1 MKPADQLRD
10 EGGMAMVL
18 AICLTGLLSLLGMW
32 LLLQS
37 KTAFRVSTATTR
49 YESVLN
55 LAEAAL
61 NLGLRCIKMNTPLP
75 SSAHLNTSIPKA
87 LNVSSPSYAARRLN
101 GGQVTPQIYYSGYDK
116 NPNPGWMLNWQGYS
130 AFHNVHYMCR
140 GEGRIELPSSQGDAT
155 TAVVSLAKKVTQ

>member
-1 MKPADQLRD
+1 MKALEQLKKND
-10 EGGMAMVL
+10 GMAMVL
-18 AICLTGLLSLLGMW
+18 ALCLAGLLSLLGIW

-61 NLGLRCIKMNTPLP
+61 NLGLRCIKMNTVFP
-75 SSAHLNTSIPKA
+75 SSAYLNTSTPKA
-87 LNVSSPSYAARRLN
+87 LSLPSNDYAARDMNN
-101 GGQVTPQIYYSGYDK
+101 GRITPQIYYAGYDK
-116 NPNPGWMLNWQGYS
+116 NPPAGWMLNWQGYS

-155 TAVVSLAKKVTQ
+155 TAVVSFAKKVTQ

>member
-1 MKPADQLRD
+1 
-10 EGGMAMVL
+10 MVL

-61 NLGLRCIKMNTPLP
+61 NLGLRCIKMNTLFP
-75 SSAHLNTSIPKA
+75 SSAYLNTSTPKA
-87 LNVSSPSYAARRLN
+87 LSVQSPGYESRQLN
-101 GGQVTPQIYYSGYDK
+101 GGQITPQIYYSGYDK
-116 NPNPGWMLNWQGYS
+116 NPPPGWMLNWQGYS

-140 GEGRIELPSSQGDAT
+140 GEGRVELPSSQGDAK